1 MEYGT
6 FELTMEAMKKHISDA
21 NVCCSGCSVLWNVTL
36 HNGKHSPSRS
46 RYPSLTLGFI
56 CEKQN
61 SLPPPLDDTQNKA
74 VEQGV
79 IEAVFDV
86 MKTHIKNKDVCINVY
101 YVLRMIINK
110 NGTYIPIHRNNNIIY
125 I

>member
-1 MEYGT
+1 M
-6 FELTMEAMKKHISDA
+6 
-21 NVCCSGCSVLWNVTL
+21 
-36 HNGKHSPSRS
+36 
-46 RYPSLTLGFI
+46 
-56 CEKQN
+56 
-61 SLPPPLDDTQNKA
+61 
-74 VEQGV
+74 EQGV

-110 NGTYIPIHRNNNIIY
+110 NGTYIPIHTYPYTETINIIY